1 MTHTA
6 PHSGVIIASPFHLSA
21 SVRVQP
27 ISRRSFRSCRLQL
40 LSVLPPLSGGVRW
53 GIDRC
58 NPLYGGAS
66 KYKFPGL
73 VGYDMKLRVVLEPS
87 EEGGYTVY
95 VPSLPGCISEGDTK
109 EEALENIREAI
120 DLYLEVVDD
129 DLVFNEKAEQIEIA
143 V

>member
-1 MTHTA
+1 
-6 PHSGVIIASPFHLSA
+6 
-21 SVRVQP
+21 
-27 ISRRSFRSCRLQL
+27 
-40 LSVLPPLSGGVRW
+40 
-53 GIDRC
+53 
-58 NPLYGGAS
+58 
-66 KYKFPGL
+66 
-73 VGYDMKLRVVLEPS
+73 MKLRVVLEPS

-129 DLVFNEKAEQIEIA
+129 DLVFSEKAEQVEIA